1 MAGSVGRASRW
12 DATERAAFLAEVR
25 LFRDLPAEVLADVAA
40 RFRVEL
46 APPGQFVLLEG
57 QQARSLNLLA
67 SGRIKMI
74 RESADGREVII
85 RLIRP
90 GEIFGGAGG
99 WGEAVYPASAV
110 VQREAV
116 ILRLPAEEFTALIR
130 AWPDFALAVVRE
142 LGTRLREATERIQD
156 LQSERVEQRLARAL
170 LRQAAREPARA
181 EGGLVVSLSRQDLA
195 ELAGTTL
202 STASRTISDWA
213 RRGLV
218 AAGRQR
224 VSLLDPAGLA
234 ELAEES

>member
-1 MAGSVGRASRW
+1 MGW
-12 DATERAAFLAEVR
+12 DGGERAAFLAGVR
-25 LFRDLPAEVLADVAA
+25 MFRDLPADVLGDVAA
-40 RFRVEL
+40 RFRVDR
-46 APPGQFVLLEG
+46 AQPGQFVFLEG
-57 QQARSLNLLA
+57 ERARSLNLLA
-67 SGRIKMI
+67 SGRIKVI

-99 WGEAVYPASAV
+99 WGEEVYPASAV
-110 VQREAV
+110 AQREAV
-116 ILRLPAEEFTALIR
+116 ILRLPAEAFTALIR

-142 LGTRLREATERIQD
+142 LGARLREATERIQD
-156 LQSERVEQRLARAL
+156 LQSERAEQRLARAL

-234 ELAEES
+234 ALAEES